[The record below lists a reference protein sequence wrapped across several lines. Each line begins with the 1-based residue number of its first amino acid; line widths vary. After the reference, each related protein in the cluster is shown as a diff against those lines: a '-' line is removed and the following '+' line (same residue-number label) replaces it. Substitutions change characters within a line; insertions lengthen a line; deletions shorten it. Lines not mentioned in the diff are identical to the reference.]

1 MLHIYLKYASYWL
14 HIWSKCGYEGDL
26 TTLLYVLIL
35 KFSTCIGFQCL
46 ALYIFVLQ
54 YLWKRTNVLFS
65 NKGICLLYI
74 LFYSSVQIKGSKEF
88 NFACFGK
95 YHKLLVSFLSQSD
108 VNVEN
113 NTILDTEGP
122 WGINTMILQHCSN
135 ILFQQRWRK
144 NKNMPQ
150 SILINKMQ
158 HIKNPS
164 T

>member
-1 MLHIYLKYASYWL
+1 MYWFSNS
-14 HIWSKCGYEGDL
+14 HDL
-26 TTLLYVLIL
+26 YRISMS
-35 KFSTCIGFQCL
+35 STV
-46 ALYIFVLQ
+46 YIFVLQ

>member
-1 MLHIYLKYASYWL
+1 MCNNQFVNSILKYLNTWVLEYLSTWVLEYLNTWIL
-14 HIWSKCGYEGDL
+14 EYLNTQILEYL
-26 TTLLYVLIL
+26 TWD
-35 KFSTCIGFQCL
+35 FIGSI
-46 ALYIFVLQ
+46 IFV
-54 YLWKRTNVLFS
+54 NFS

-135 ILFQQRWRK
+135 ILFQQR
-144 NKNMPQ
+144 
-150 SILINKMQ
+150 
-158 HIKNPS
+158 
-164 T
+164 